1 MKHLF
6 ITLIF
11 IFFLSGLF
19 AQQTITANIMHD
31 GLEREYILYIPA
43 NYDGTEDVPLIF
55 NFHGYTSNA
64 QQQMFYGD
72 FRAIADTANFLL
84 VHPQGTRDFAGQPHW
99 NVGWGGSTV
108 DDVGFTSALI
118 DSLAVSYSIDLERVY
133 STGMSNG
140 GFMSFLLACQLS
152 DKIAAV
158 ASVTGSMTSSMLA
171 ECQANAPV
179 PAMQIHGTADGVV
192 AYNGGA
198 ISEPI
203 EDVVNYWVEQ
213 NDCSPQAG
221 VIDIPDVDP
230 NDGCTAE
237 QYVYSGGINGTQVEF
252 FKVTD
257 GGHTWPGSAFN
268 SGVTNQDFDASAEIW
283 RFFAQYDINGRILS
297 SDTEEQLV
305 GLNIG
310 LQPNPAHD
318 RIELKGEEP
327 ITGRL
332 YLIDMQGRIQLQTDL
347 VSQKQASL
355 SIGFLPEG
363 MYMLQ
368 MMDENGIVRL
378 SERFVKQ

>member
-6 ITLIF
+6 TTLF
-11 IFFLSGLF
+11 FVFFLTGLF
-19 AQQTITANIMHD
+19 AQQTITATIMHD

-43 NYDGTEDVPLIF
+43 IYDGTEDVPLVF

-72 FRAIADTANFLL
+72 FRAISDTANFLV
-84 VHPQGTRDFAGQPHW
+84 VHPQGTQDFAGQPHW

-108 DDVGFTSALI
+108 DDVSFTAALI
-118 DSLAVSYSIDLERVY
+118 DTLAASYTIDLDRVY

-140 GFMSFLLACQLS
+140 GFMSYLLACQLS

-158 ASVTGSMTSSMLA
+158 ASVTGSMTESMTA
-171 ECQANAPV
+171 ECQSNPPV

-192 AYNGGA
+192 DYNGGP

-203 EDVVNYWVEQ
+203 EDVVNYWVQE
-213 NDCSPQAG
+213 NNCSPQPG
-221 VIDIPDVDP
+221 VTDLPDIDP

-237 QYVYSGGINGTQVEF
+237 HYVYSGGTNGTEVEF

-268 SGVTNQDFDASAEIW
+268 SGVTNQDFNASAEIW
-283 RFFAQYDINGRILS
+283 RFFSQYDINGRIIS
-297 SDTEEQLV
+297 SDTDEQ
-305 GLNIG
+305 IADMDIR

-318 RIELKGEEP
+318 RIELRGEEP
-327 ITGRL
+327 MTGRL
-332 YLIDMQGRIQLQTDL
+332 YLIDLQGRIQMQTEL
-347 VSQKQASL
+347 VSQQRAAL
-355 SIGFLPEG
+355 NVGYLPEG
-363 MYMLQ
+363 MYLLQ
-368 MMDENGIVRL
+368 VMEEKGVVRF
-378 SERFVKQ
+378 SEIFIKK